1 MPDGDAAVLLA
12 LDEQRVEDRAAVV
25 DGDVAHDAHLARVE
39 VDLDG
44 GDVGPERER
53 GVALVELALG
63 GEHAERAAVTVA
75 EDLGRRLGGPA
86 GELAPRQRAG
96 RHAGHADG
104 RRVDV
109 DDDVGDV
116 GLEQV
121 GGQPLGLLDEGLG
134 RLVHGR
140 PAELQRARAAG
151 AAALGDEVGVAV
163 DEADLLHRDAGLVVD
178 EHGER
183 RLVALP
189 VGERAGPHGGRA
201 VVVDLD
207 GAELAGPAAGGDLD
221 VGGDAD
227 AERDAVA
234 PLAPGRLVLAQLGV
248 PDGLGGRVE
257 RRVVARRC
265 RR

>member
-1 MPDGDAAVLLA
+1 MLLT

-25 DGDVAHDAHLARVE
+25 DGDVAHGAHLARVE
-39 VDLDG
+39 VDLDD

-53 GVALVELALG
+53 GVALVEVALG
-63 GEHAERAAVTVA
+63 GEHARRAAVTVA
-75 EDLGRRLGGPA
+75 EDLGRRLGRPA
-86 GELAPRQRAG
+86 GELAPRQRTG

-121 GGQPLGLLDEGLG
+121 GGQLLGLLDERLR
-134 RLVHGR
+134 RLVDRR
-140 PAELQRARAAG
+140 PAELQRPGATG
-151 AAALGDEVGVAV
+151 AAALGDEVRVAV

-189 VGERAGPHGGRA
+189 VGERPRPHGGRA

-207 GAELAGPAAGGDLD
+207 GTELAWP
-221 VGGDAD
+221 
-227 AERDAVA
+227 
-234 PLAPGRLVLAQLGV
+234 
-248 PDGLGGRVE
+248 
-257 RRVVARRC
+257 RRRR
-265 RR
+265 